1 MAVEQKQRD
10 KGVYKDD
17 KDDTCVNTEMYT
29 SVNWSSI

>member
-17 KDDTCVNTEMYT
+17 TCVNTEMYT
-29 SVNWSSI
+29 PVNWSSI